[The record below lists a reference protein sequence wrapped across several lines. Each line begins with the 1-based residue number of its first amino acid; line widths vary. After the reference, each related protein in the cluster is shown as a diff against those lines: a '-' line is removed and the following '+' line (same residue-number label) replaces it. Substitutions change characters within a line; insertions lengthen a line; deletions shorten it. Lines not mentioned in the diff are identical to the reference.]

1 MAKRRPSGDGMV
13 RKRKDG
19 RWEGRIVVGHK
30 ANGEPIFRYV
40 LAKSQK
46 ELLDKLHRDME
57 GFQDMELTE
66 DSRMTLGEWLDRWM
80 EEYGAVTLRPNTLR
94 SYEQYI
100 RCYVK
105 PYLGG
110 KIVSRVTRLDIQ
122 KLYRKLKKE
131 GRVHDHPEYGHE
143 LSDSMVLRIHAML
156 HQCLKDA
163 EAAHVVARNPT
174 DGAVVPKASYKPKQ
188 ILTKEQMEKMEG
200 LAKLVADV
208 NDKYLRLAAEYDNFR
223 KRSQREREQAY
234 TDAVSRAVT
243 ALLPTYDN
251 LERALKA
258 ETADTEYKKGV
269 ELTMTQLT
277 ESLKGI
283 NVTVIDAAA
292 GTAFDPN
299 FHNAV
304 MHVEDESLGENVIA
318 ETFQQGFQIG
328 DKVIRHA
335 MVKVAN

>member
-1 MAKRRPSGDGMV
+1 MSKKKQPEQA
-13 RKRKDG
+13 
-19 RWEGRIVVGHK
+19 E
-30 ANGEPIFRYV
+30 NE
-40 LAKSQK
+40 Q
-46 ELLDKLHRDME
+46 
-57 GFQDMELTE
+57 TE
-66 DSRMTLGEWLDRWM
+66 E
-80 EEYGAVTLRPNTLR
+80 V
-94 SYEQYI
+94 
-100 RCYVK
+100 
-105 PYLGG
+105 
-110 KIVSRVTRLDIQ
+110 
-122 KLYRKLKKE
+122 
-131 GRVHDHPEYGHE
+131 
-143 LSDSMVLRIHAML
+143 
-156 HQCLKDA
+156 
-163 EAAHVVARNPT
+163 
-174 DGAVVPKASYKPKQ
+174 KASE
-188 ILTKEQMEKMEG
+188 TEQKAAEQTPAADWE
-200 LAKLVADV
+200 AKYNEL
-208 NDKYLRLAAEYDNFR
+208 NDRYLRMAAEYDNFR

-269 ELTMTQLT
+269 EMTMTQLV

-283 NVTVIDAAA
+283 NVTIIDAAA

>member
-1 MAKRRPSGDGMV
+1 M
-13 RKRKDG
+13 
-19 RWEGRIVVGHK
+19 
-30 ANGEPIFRYV
+30 
-40 LAKSQK
+40 SQK
-46 ELLDKLHRDME
+46 EKNKTPPELDD
-57 GFQDMELTE
+57 Q
-66 DSRMTLGEWLDRWM
+66 LGEAAAKEAA
-80 EEYGAVTLRPNTLR
+80 EEPAEAEAGATDPLM
-94 SYEQYI
+94 
-100 RCYVK
+100 
-105 PYLGG
+105 
-110 KIVSRVTRLDIQ
+110 D
-122 KLYRKLKKE
+122 
-131 GRVHDHPEYGHE
+131 E
-143 LSDSMVLRIHAML
+143 LEA
-156 HQCLKDA
+156 LKDQ
-163 EAAHVVARNPT
+163 AAR
-174 DGAVVPKASYKPKQ
+174 Q
-188 ILTKEQMEKMEG
+188 EE
-200 LAKLVADV
+200 
-208 NDKYLRLAAEYDNFR
+208 KYLRLAAEYDNFR

>member
-1 MAKRRPSGDGMV
+1 MKKTEIIDFLQTEAQNDMSKKTKPEAEEQEQVKTEAPAEETAKADAKPATD
-13 RKRKDG
+13 
-19 RWEGRIVVGHK
+19 WE
-30 ANGEPIFRYV
+30 
-40 LAKSQK
+40 AKYND
-46 ELLDKLHRDME
+46 LN
-57 GFQDMELTE
+57 
-66 DSRMTLGEWLDRWM
+66 DR
-80 EEYGAVTLRPNTLR
+80 
-94 SYEQYI
+94 
-100 RCYVK
+100 
-105 PYLGG
+105 
-110 KIVSRVTRLDIQ
+110 
-122 KLYRKLKKE
+122 
-131 GRVHDHPEYGHE
+131 
-143 LSDSMVLRIHAML
+143 
-156 HQCLKDA
+156 
-163 EAAHVVARNPT
+163 
-174 DGAVVPKASYKPKQ
+174 
-188 ILTKEQMEKMEG
+188 
-200 LAKLVADV
+200 
-208 NDKYLRLAAEYDNFR
+208 YLRMAAEYDNFR

-269 ELTMTQLT
+269 EMTMTQLV

-283 NVTVIDAAA
+283 NVAVIDAAA